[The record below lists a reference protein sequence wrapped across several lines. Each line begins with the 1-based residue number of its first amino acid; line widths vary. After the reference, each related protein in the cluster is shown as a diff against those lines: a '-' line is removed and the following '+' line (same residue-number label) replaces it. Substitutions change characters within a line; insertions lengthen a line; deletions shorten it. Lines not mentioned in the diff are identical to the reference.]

1 MSTLYVVRRERCGCL
16 FSTRPAKDQSAPVG
30 REHPHSDGSVSVTM
44 SVESAA
50 VVPELCRACKVAGL
64 KRGRKQAP
72 PLAEDFQNS
81 VDESHG
87 DM

>member
-16 FSTRPAKDQSAPVG
+16 FSTRPAKDQSAPIG

-44 SVESAA
+44 PVESAA
-50 VVPELCRACKVAGL
+50 VVPEFCRECKAAGL
-64 KRGRKQAP
+64 KRGRRQAP

-81 VDESHG
+81 VDEPDG
-87 DM
+87 GM